1 MNSTFDT
8 EIAPCSEYGQLED
21 VPAVFQYA
29 ATQHPAEPDV
39 GIFSAYWECG
49 GAELVSATLHS
60 DPMNRYELVKVFG
73 EEELLRVEG
82 CAQERILELLESGGL
97 RPDDDADDDADDYG
111 DYLYERA
118 RDLELDRQP
127 LRLDIRV

>member
-1 MNSTFDT
+1 MAIYHT
-8 EIAPCSEYGQLED
+8 EIAPCSDYGQLDD
-21 VPAVFQYA
+21 VPAVFEYN

-39 GIFSAYWECG
+39 GLPSAYWECDQP
-49 GAELVSATLHS
+49 ELVSATLHT
-60 DPMNRYELVKVFG
+60 DPMNRYELAKVFG

-97 RPDDDADDDADDYG
+97 RPDDYGDDDADDYV

-127 LRLDIRV
+127 LRLDIRE